1 MTAAELVYNGLALML
16 CAGLGLFAV
25 LHLLRHVAIAGYH
38 DLLWAD
44 PLAPARSPLE
54 QRHLRQPCA
63 ECSMIAELV
72 VTRAVPLR

>member
-25 LHLLRHVAIAGYH
+25 LHQLRHMALCWFH
-38 DLLWAD
+38 DRLWAD

-54 QRHLRQPCA
+54 QRHLRQSCA

-72 VTRAVPLR
+72 VTRAVPLG